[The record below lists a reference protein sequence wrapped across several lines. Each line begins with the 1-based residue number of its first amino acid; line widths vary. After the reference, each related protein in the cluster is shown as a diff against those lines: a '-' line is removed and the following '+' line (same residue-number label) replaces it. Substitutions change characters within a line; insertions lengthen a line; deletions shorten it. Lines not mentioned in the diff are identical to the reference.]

1 MLGLSSGPS
10 SGPPPFSATTPLPPP
25 PVDIALASLL
35 FISLSNFTFSQ
46 FSLPALYLSE
56 SLIISMTDRAVWLRP
71 ASSSGFL
78 SVPLPGRGPW
88 LFSTS
93 SHPPSPTPHPPTHPQ
108 WSLLPSFFSPP
119 VSPPSAFPRPRG
131 VELRAQAPVSQRVHL
146 PGDGGAVQQQASP
159 LAAQRHPQERDRTVS
174 PPIASFPSAPF
185 HVLSAR
191 IPGVIAWLW
200 WKQRA

>member
-10 SGPPPFSATTPLPPP
+10 SGPPPFSAAPPPPP

-88 LFSTS
+88 LFSTP
-93 SHPPSPTPHPPTHPQ
+93 SHPPSPTPPPPTHPPVVA
-108 WSLLPSFFSPP
+108 PSFIFLSTC
-119 VSPPSAFPRPRG
+119 
-131 VELRAQAPVSQRVHL
+131 L
-146 PGDGGAVQQQASP
+146 
-159 LAAQRHPQERDRTVS
+159 
-174 PPIASFPSAPF
+174 APF
-185 HVLSAR
+185 RFSQAKRSRAACPSPSVPASALAWR
-191 IPGVIAWLW
+191 RWCGAATSISTRCPKAYPGT
-200 WKQRA
+200 